1 MAASC
6 RSRLE
11 LLRETVE
18 AADPE
23 RILQKGYTILTDE
36 DGCVIRDVAK
46 LQKDQKVSLE
56 GSGGFAEAMILSAG
70 KKTGKEVT

>member
-1 MAASC
+1 M
-6 RSRLE
+6 
-11 LLRETVE
+11 
-18 AADPE
+18 
-23 RILQKGYTILTDE
+23 TDE
-36 DGCVIRDVAK
+36 DGCVIREVAK